1 MGGTPRSCGGKRWGC
16 MKRRFVKIK
25 YTKLDGRQQEVF
37 NFQWLSGVLAT
48 YGYHTHRI
56 PDDWLGA
63 DFIAR
68 HMVSGEQIM
77 VQLKSRLHF
86 AKKYQNK
93 NIWVAFRHHDRGYL
107 FPHDKVLG
115 QYLRINSLRSSGS
128 WQKGEV
134 HWSSPTKA
142 LLRLLAPYELAW

>member
-1 MGGTPRSCGGKRWGC
+1 
-16 MKRRFVKIK
+16 MKSRFKKVA
-25 YTKLDGRQQEVF
+25 YGELDSRQQEVF

-68 HMVSGEQIM
+68 HMVTKGQIM

-86 AKKYQNK
+86 ARKYQNK
-93 NIWVAFRHHDRGYL
+93 GIWIAFRHGDRGYL
-107 FPHDKVLG
+107 FPHDKVLA
-115 QYLRINSLRSSGS
+115 QYLKINSLRSNRA
-128 WQKGEV
+128 WARGEV
-134 HWSSPTKA
+134 HWSRPTRA
-142 LLRLLAPYELAW
+142 QLAILAPYEINW

>member
-1 MGGTPRSCGGKRWGC
+1 
-16 MKRRFVKIK
+16 MKFKFSKIN
-25 YTKLDGRQQEVF
+25 YSDLDGRQQEVF

-68 HMVSGEQIM
+68 HMVTNRQLK

-86 AKKYQNK
+86 AEKYRNK
-93 NIWVAFRHHDRGYL
+93 DIWIAFRYGARGFL
-107 FPHDKVLG
+107 FPHDKILR
-115 QYLRINSLRSSGS
+115 QYMKINSLRTNRAWHSGN
-128 WQKGEV
+128 V
-134 HWSSPTKA
+134 HWSRPTKA
-142 LLRLLAPYELAW
+142 LLALLAPYELSW